1 MSSTFDVDSR
11 PDKQTCPRVSQPVLR
26 SSQTRP
32 LDAGEEMNTDL
43 SRKSRASRVAFLDG
57 ARSVLMILGVFLHG
71 ANIYATNIPWIISDS
86 QKHVVFDIIT
96 RSIHLFRM
104 PAFFMVA
111 GYFSAMLLTRR
122 TIGSYIRQR
131 GQRLGIPFLFT
142 LLTINICQLLLIY
155 GSPDS
160 LVSAMGRAVGGAR
173 EFSLFVD
180 RWISHL
186 WFLIDAFILSV
197 TGAAIHMGI
206 TAFGGSGVAR
216 RVIDRS
222 RAAIEAS
229 SYVRLS
235 IVVLA
240 LPFLHFLILVIMK
253 ISGITALPELGFFY
267 PYRLAEMSQFFFVG
281 MLCYHSP
288 AFLRRISTVK
298 PADAVALAI
307 LLVLFVGPWSGIEL
321 PRVASTYATDLAIWL
336 SIICFM
342 WVFASTVKKP
352 SRLWRYL
359 SDASYTV
366 YLLHHIIVVLIGSLI
381 LDWSLSAYVKYL
393 IVVGF
398 AIFLP
403 LLFHHFAVLR
413 IPPLRFALNGK
424 NTDHHS

>member
-1 MSSTFDVDSR
+1 
-11 PDKQTCPRVSQPVLR
+11 
-26 SSQTRP
+26 
-32 LDAGEEMNTDL
+32 
-43 SRKSRASRVAFLDG
+43 
-57 ARSVLMILGVFLHG
+57 
-71 ANIYATNIPWIISDS
+71 
-86 QKHVVFDIIT
+86 
-96 RSIHLFRM
+96 
-104 PAFFMVA
+104 
-111 GYFSAMLLTRR
+111 
-122 TIGSYIRQR
+122 
-131 GQRLGIPFLFT
+131 
-142 LLTINICQLLLIY
+142 
-155 GSPDS
+155 
-160 LVSAMGRAVGGAR
+160 
-173 EFSLFVD
+173 
-180 RWISHL
+180 
-186 WFLIDAFILSV
+186 
-197 TGAAIHMGI
+197 
-206 TAFGGSGVAR
+206 
-216 RVIDRS
+216 
-222 RAAIEAS
+222 
-229 SYVRLS
+229 
-235 IVVLA
+235 
-240 LPFLHFLILVIMK
+240 MK